1 MKPLTA
7 EWVDK
12 AEGDFAIAFRY
23 PSESADREMA
33 EDAKRRCGRFRQAAR
48 KALGLE

>member
-12 AEGDFAIAFRY
+12 AEGDFLTAGRELHGAPPNY
-23 PSESADREMA
+23 DAAVSTPSSVPRSTS
-33 EDAKRRCGRFRQAAR
+33 KRG
-48 KALGLE
+48 